1 MIFFYLKKKCF
12 VLKILR
18 FLCFCKTCRFQNLW
32 RHHKYYC
39 IMIVTLLLI
48 SFESFW
54 NKMKFGQIL
63 TYCMTTI
70 SNMFLTECWRLETS
84 FRLFYDFVK
93 KTIQQDLCCIFT
105 QKIKL
110 LKMKNIYLLCLSYLN
125 FLFIISFVNHTHPPS
140 LFCLFV
146 TIHTQHYIISPRQNI
161 NFILVITG

>member
-1 MIFFYLKKKCF
+1 M
-12 VLKILR
+12 
-18 FLCFCKTCRFQNLW
+18 CFCKTCIFQNLW

-39 IMIVTLLLI
+39 TMIVTLLLI

-63 TYCMTTI
+63 AYCMTTI

-105 QKIKL
+105 KKIKL
-110 LKMKNIYLLCLSYLN
+110 KNEKYIFALFQLFKFLIYNFICQSYTP
-125 FLFIISFVNHTHPPS
+125 FIIILSNCHHS
-140 LFCLFV
+140 QL
-146 TIHTQHYIISPRQNI
+146 QHYIISPRQNI